1 MTVSNI
7 KYRMDYD
14 GNSSTTMFPVAF
26 YFLRDED
33 LLATLTKSDGT
44 EDTLILNTDY
54 TVQDAGV
61 LAGGSVTV
69 VPAPDTGEKLTI
81 TRNVAFT
88 QLTDYIENDNFPAES
103 HETALDKLT
112 MEVQQL
118 QEEVDRASKVSIGA
132 GGVGVGILQSTS
144 NNLVNYDGAG
154 NIGPSG
160 KDLDEVAVLDAS
172 NEWEASQTFVETTLT
187 DTDPINWNPATDQ
200 VTKVTVGA
208 NRTLNA
214 QATHK
219 AGGTYILTIIQ
230 DGIGGRAITWG
241 AEFKWEGGTPPVLA
255 SGASERTILSFLSNG
270 TNLYGGTFWKEN

>member
-14 GNSSTTMFPVAF
+14 GNSSTTVFPVDF
-26 YFLRDED
+26 YFLRDD
-33 LLATLTKSDGT
+33 ALLVVLTKSDGT
-44 EDTLILNTDY
+44 ENTLVLNTDY

-61 LAGGSVTV
+61 PAGGSVTLSI
-69 VPAPDTGEKLTI
+69 APDTGEKLTI
-81 TRNVAFT
+81 IRNVAFT

-118 QEEVDRASKVSIGA
+118 QEEVDRASKTSIGV
-132 GGVGVGILQSTS
+132 GGPGVGVLPSTS

-172 NEWEASQTFVETTLT
+172 NEWEASQTYVETTLT
-187 DTDPINWNPATDQ
+187 DVDPIDWNPAIDQ
-200 VTKVTVGA
+200 VTKVTIGA

-214 QATHK
+214 QPTHK

-230 DGIGGRAITWG
+230 DGIGNRTITWG
-241 AEFKWEGGTPPVLA
+241 AEFKWEAATPPVLA
-255 SGASERTILSFLSNG
+255 AGASQRTILSFLSNG
-270 TNLYGGTFWKEN
+270 TNLYGGIFWKEG